1 VPKLIARIFCWLLAG
16 ANLGMANDSTP
27 VRSAGVDFI
36 IKEALRT
43 DTQLPLYVLC
53 GGGLTKIASAAHR
66 RPAHASLDWRA
77 RVPGPCHYRTARR
90 SNTT

>member
-1 VPKLIARIFCWLLAG
+1 VPKLIASIFCWLLAG

-27 VRSAGVDFI
+27 VRSAGVDFL

-66 RPAHASLDWRA
+66 
-77 RVPGPCHYRTARR
+77 
-90 SNTT
+90 